1 VEYWV
6 NAVIC
11 GVMGSNPPIEV
22 IDGYA
27 HRIWSKFEI
36 DKVVLARKG
45 IFLVRFKSMPEKM
58 TVLQ

>member
-1 VEYWV
+1 
-6 NAVIC
+6 
-11 GVMGSNPPIEV
+11 MGSNPPIEV